1 MVGPHAHSQ
10 QPAARFGEQTGRAGG
25 SRFAERRSGYRWGV
39 NRWRPTSVPNPVAR
53 IRQSTRTP
61 LLQVVKTAVA
71 VVAAIALCSL
81 VAPGRFPTFGAIAA
95 LLVVQP
101 SINQSFVKGL
111 ERSAGVVLG
120 VVLATL
126 VHLALGDAVWV
137 VVLVVVAAIAL
148 AWAIR
153 LTPTSATQVAISGML
168 VLTTGVVT
176 PDYSLDRILE
186 TVIGA
191 AVALVVNLLIVPPLL
206 LEPAHL
212 GVARLARDAAVA
224 FERLALGLTEGWS
237 RERWQAAL
245 VDARTL
251 RQQQAKADAALS
263 AARDSLTMNPRGGRH
278 REILARDVE
287 VAAHLAVLVTR
298 AIGMTRA
305 VRDNATPDL
314 YDDRTIMRIATELA
328 RIGTDVRELGTAVGA
343 RAVRPGRGT
352 APDEVLDG
360 VHGTDSGFDA
370 DGPALTAPVEVVRP
384 NATHW
389 ILIGSLLE
397 DIRRVREELLGDER

>member
-1 MVGPHAHSQ
+1 MRYRPGLRGLPWCSVD
-10 QPAARFGEQTGRAGG
+10 RW
-25 SRFAERRSGYRWGV
+25 SGLRGA
-39 NRWRPTSVPNPVAR
+39 NPVAR

-61 LLQVVKTAVA
+61 FLQVVKTAVA

-81 VAPGRFPTFGAIAA
+81 VNPGTFPTFGAIAA

-111 ERSAGVVLG
+111 ERSAGVVMG

-126 VHLALGDAVWV
+126 VHLGLGDAVWV
-137 VVLVVVAAIAL
+137 VVLVVVVAIL
-148 AWAIR
+148 LSWAIR

-176 PDYSLDRILE
+176 PNYSLDRIIE

-191 AVALVVNLLIVPPLL
+191 VVALVVNLLIVPPLL

-237 RERWQAAL
+237 RERWETAL
-245 VDARTL
+245 VDARRL
-251 RQQQAKADAALS
+251 RQQQAKADAAML
-263 AARDSLTMNPRGGRH
+263 AARESLTMNPRGGRH
-278 REILARDVE
+278 RELLQHDVE
-287 VAAHLAVLVTR
+287 VAEQLGVLVTR

-305 VRDNATPDL
+305 VRDNATPDI
-314 YDDRTIMRIATELA
+314 YADRTIGRIATELA
-328 RIGTDVRELGTAVGA
+328 RIGSDVRELGTAITG

-352 APDEVLDG
+352 APDDVLVDDG
-360 VHGTDSGFDA
+360 ESPDA
-370 DGPALTAPVEVVRP
+370 GPALTTPVEIVRP

-397 DIRRVREELLGDER
+397 DIRRVRETLLGDES